1 MGYTW
6 RLNGCL
12 KIHPQN
18 DPHWKSEKYSPVADD
33 KMIFWTLYILQMALT
48 QWFGENTVSGDKIN
62 IQKYIL
68 KISISAWVKIRF
80 LEILYII

>member
-1 MGYTW
+1 
-6 RLNGCL
+6 
-12 KIHPQN
+12 
-18 DPHWKSEKYSPVADD
+18 
-33 KMIFWTLYILQMALT
+33 MIFWTLYILQMALT
-48 QWFGENTVSGDKIN
+48 QWFGENTVCGDKIN

>member
-1 MGYTW
+1 MI
-6 RLNGCL
+6 L
-12 KIHPQN
+12 I
-18 DPHWKSEKYSPVADD
+18 EKVKNTVQSL
-33 KMIFWTLYILQMALT
+33 MIKWFFEYCTVYILQMALT